1 MNLSD
6 KEIVEACER
15 HKYDSF
21 WEVFDYMKI
30 AAYEEVDAM
39 MTASAMFYGDIWG
52 RVINASKVN
61 KKLGEAVFATG
72 GTYNITGDWLNRA
85 RNVNYQVMGVDPYE
99 TEDDDLMIEVF
110 LITDKGNA
118 VHMPIYRAY
127 LETRKYKVVPELEE
141 HIKSIQIQLTTELSI
156 KLFNEGYAKFK

>member
-6 KEIVEACER
+6 NEIVEACER

-21 WEVFDYMKI
+21 WEVFDYMKL

-61 KKLGEAVFATG
+61 KMLGEAVFATG
-72 GTYNITGDWLNRA
+72 STYSFSSSGLTSLN
-85 RNVNYQVMGVDPYE
+85 YHVMGVDPYE
-99 TEDDDLMIEVF
+99 AEEDDLMVEIF
-110 LITDKGNA
+110 LITDVGNP

-127 LETRKYKVVPELEE
+127 LETRKYKIVPELEE
-141 HIKSIQIQLTTELSI
+141 HIKSIQIQLTTELAI
-156 KLFNEGYAKFK
+156 KLFNEGYSKFK